1 MQLSTLIEDVEVGA
15 FTFAI
20 EAYGGGGPTNVQVA

>member
-15 FTFAI
+15 LTFAL
-20 EAYGGGGPTNVQVA
+20 EACGGGGTTDVQVA